1 MPVCVVCGVEN
12 PDQARFCMACAAP
25 LATDGGD
32 RRERRVVSVL
42 FADIVGYTERS
53 ERSDVE
59 DVEDLLRGYYAM
71 LRRDLERHGGV
82 VEKFIGD
89 AVVAVFGAPTA
100 HEDDPERAVRA
111 GFAIQESVRELRARA
126 AVEIQVR
133 VGITTGEALVTFG
146 ASDGGASVVGDVMNT
161 AARIQSAAPT
171 GSVLVDEVTRDASH
185 RVIRYTPAD
194 AIEAKGKSDPVT
206 VWLAVEPR
214 STVPEQP
221 RVTDVPLVG
230 RGEEIAQLLAVLGR
244 SRREPSTQ
252 LVTIVGPP
260 GIGKSRLLRELGR
273 RVEPGLFRWL
283 RGRSLAYGDGITFW
297 ALGEMVKSEAQIL
310 EFDAADVAASKL
322 ERAIAAVVEDERD
335 RAWIGQHLRPL
346 VGLEGMASPS
356 SEGRGAEAFAAWR
369 RFFEALAERQPTIL
383 VFEDVHWADDALLDF
398 VDLLT
403 DRAGDV
409 PLLIVCTARPELL
422 ERRSGWGG
430 GKTNSTRSLRSSADS
445 STMPR

>member
-133 VGITTGEALVTFG
+133 VGITTGEALV
-146 ASDGGASVVGDVMNT
+146 M
-161 AARIQSAAPT
+161 
-171 GSVLVDEVTRDASH
+171 
-185 RVIRYTPAD
+185 
-194 AIEAKGKSDPVT
+194 
-206 VWLAVEPR
+206 
-214 STVPEQP
+214 
-221 RVTDVPLVG
+221 
-230 RGEEIAQLLAVLGR
+230 
-244 SRREPSTQ
+244 
-252 LVTIVGPP
+252 
-260 GIGKSRLLRELGR
+260 
-273 RVEPGLFRWL
+273 
-283 RGRSLAYGDGITFW
+283 
-297 ALGEMVKSEAQIL
+297 
-310 EFDAADVAASKL
+310 
-322 ERAIAAVVEDERD
+322 
-335 RAWIGQHLRPL
+335 
-346 VGLEGMASPS
+346 
-356 SEGRGAEAFAAWR
+356 
-369 RFFEALAERQPTIL
+369 
-383 VFEDVHWADDALLDF
+383 
-398 VDLLT
+398 
-403 DRAGDV
+403 
-409 PLLIVCTARPELL
+409 
-422 ERRSGWGG
+422 
-430 GKTNSTRSLRSSADS
+430 
-445 STMPR
+445 